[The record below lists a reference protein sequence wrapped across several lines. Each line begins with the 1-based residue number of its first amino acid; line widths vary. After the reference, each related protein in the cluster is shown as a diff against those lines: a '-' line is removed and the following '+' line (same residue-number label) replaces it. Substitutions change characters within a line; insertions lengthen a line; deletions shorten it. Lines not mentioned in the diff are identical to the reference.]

1 MLLVPRWEAMAKSE
15 EGVSAKGQRVVS
27 CWGWGRNSLSL
38 PSLSVSVLGE
48 LDEEGDWKEERW
60 WEVRSRPM

>member
-15 EGVSAKGQRVVS
+15 EGWSAWGQREGD
-27 CWGWGRNSLSL
+27 WEGWGRNSLWVSG
-38 PSLSVSVLGE
+38 LSVLGEGE

-60 WEVRSRPM
+60 WEVRS